1 MMDSVTSALLT
12 ATMSRK
18 SLRFEAYLSFY
29 EKADS
34 LAITPSSSH
43 DEEITLLIDSDHIFL
58 Y

>member
-1 MMDSVTSALLT
+1 MGSVASALLT
-12 ATMSRK
+12 ATVSRK

-29 EKADS
+29 EKVDS

-43 DEEITLLIDSDHIFL
+43 HEEITLLIDSDHIFL